1 MKKIRRKV
9 NKPLLYFVFFVFASV
24 TVGYAAL
31 STTLSIT
38 GKGTLSKNSWD
49 IHFENLV
56 IVDNGASAVTTAPT
70 IDSTKTKVSFNI
82 TLSKP
87 GDSYEFT
94 VDAVNKGTIDAM
106 LSGFSATSLTTNQ
119 QKYLTYTVTYGDGA
133 TISTKDYLKKGT
145 SETIRVRVRFR
156 DDLTATD
163 LPSSAETL
171 NLIATLT
178 YVQADSTAKARSTP
192 SILCKRA
199 TTLHTT
205 MCQGAPCLDAGYR
218 IESTH
223 LEVGKEITYGQ
234 LGTSGKLA
242 AGDAF
247 DCDVNGDG
255 TYDSSTERFYYLTD
269 LDSNTATLIY
279 YNFTYGENNTNGL
292 MPPSI
297 YYNNNNDLAYQTKNG
312 PVTAKNSLPSITD
325 WSNVSLVKP
334 IRNITNGSGTTIVQ
348 NFSYSGYAAR
358 LVSRNEIL
366 ASCPN
371 ASTLNGVFACVFLLE
386 SSTFDSPSAIPPLY
400 ILTETVYD
408 DSTPYTINAAD
419 GQLQNSTSGGLK
431 PVIEVPKSRI
441 SY

>member
-87 GDSYEFT
+87 GDTYEFT

-106 LSGFSATSLTTNQ
+106 LSGFSATSLTTDQ
-119 QKYLTYTVTYGDGA
+119 QKYLTYTVTYSDGA

-156 DDLTATD
+156 DDLTSAD

-171 NLIATLT
+171 NLTATFV
-178 YVQADSTAKARSTP
+178 YVQADSTAKERAKP
-192 SILCKRA
+192 SILCIRDNTA
-199 TTLHTT
+199 TSEDL
-205 MCQGAPCLDAGYR
+205 M
-218 IESTH
+218 
-223 LEVGKEITYGQ
+223 
-234 LGTSGKLA
+234 LGDKLY
-242 AGDAF
+242 
-247 DCDVNGDG
+247 CDVNGDG
-255 TYDSSTERFYYLTD
+255 TYNESTEIFYYLKD
-269 LDSNTATLIY
+269 LDSDSTSAVLIY
-279 YNFTYGENNTNGL
+279 NNVTSSDYVAYSKTNTL
-292 MPPSI
+292 
-297 YYNNNNDLAYQTKNG
+297 NG
-312 PVTAKNSLPSITD
+312 PTIASKYLPTISE
-325 WSNVSLVKP
+325 WPNVSLTKA
-334 IRNITNGSGTTIVQ
+334 IRDIKSPNSDFIIKGFN
-348 NFSYSGYAAR
+348 YSGYAAR
-358 LVSRNEIL
+358 LPSLSEVESCANESNCPITGVIWL
-366 ASCPN
+366 ETPKTQSNALYLFAPALGYNQIRDDDVTSLTAS
-371 ASTLNGVFACVFLLE
+371 VM
-386 SSTFDSPSAIPPLY
+386 
-400 ILTETVYD
+400 
-408 DSTPYTINAAD
+408 
-419 GQLQNSTSGGLK
+419 

>member
-56 IVDNGASAVTTAPT
+56 IVDNGASVVTTAPT

-106 LSGFSATSLTTNQ
+106 LSGFSATSLTTDQ

-156 DDLTATD
+156 DDLSATD

-171 NLIATLT
+171 NLTATLV
-178 YVQADSTAKARSTP
+178 YVQADSTAKERAKP
-192 SILCKRA
+192 SILCIRDNTA
-199 TTLHTT
+199 TSEDL
-205 MCQGAPCLDAGYR
+205 M
-218 IESTH
+218 
-223 LEVGKEITYGQ
+223 
-234 LGTSGKLA
+234 LGDKLY
-242 AGDAF
+242 
-247 DCDVNGDG
+247 CDVNGDG
-255 TYDSSTERFYYLTD
+255 TYNESTEIFYYLKD
-269 LDSNTATLIY
+269 LDSDSTSAVLIY
-279 YNFTYGENNTNGL
+279 NNVTSSDYVAYSKTNTL
-292 MPPSI
+292 
-297 YYNNNNDLAYQTKNG
+297 NG
-312 PVTAKNSLPSITD
+312 PTIASKYLPTISE
-325 WSNVSLVKP
+325 WPNVSLTKA
-334 IRNITNGSGTTIVQ
+334 IRDIKSQDSDFIIKGFN
-348 NFSYSGYAAR
+348 YSGYAAR
-358 LVSRNEIL
+358 LPSLSEVESCANESNCPITGVIWL
-366 ASCPN
+366 ETPKTQSNALYLFAPSLGYNQIRDDDVTSLTAS
-371 ASTLNGVFACVFLLE
+371 VM
-386 SSTFDSPSAIPPLY
+386 
-400 ILTETVYD
+400 
-408 DSTPYTINAAD
+408 
-419 GQLQNSTSGGLK
+419 

>member
-56 IVDNGASAVTTAPT
+56 IVDNGASKITTAPT

-87 GDSYEFT
+87 GDTYEFT

-106 LSGFSATSLTTNQ
+106 LSGFSATSLTTDQ
-119 QKYLTYTVTYGDGA
+119 QKYLTYTVTYSDGA

-145 SETIRVRVRFR
+145 SETIRVRVRFK

-171 NLIATLT
+171 NLTATFV
-178 YVQADSTAKARSTP
+178 YVQADSTAKERAKP
-192 SILCKRA
+192 SILCIRDNTA
-199 TTLHTT
+199 TSEDL
-205 MCQGAPCLDAGYR
+205 M
-218 IESTH
+218 
-223 LEVGKEITYGQ
+223 
-234 LGTSGKLA
+234 LGDKLY
-242 AGDAF
+242 
-247 DCDVNGDG
+247 CDVNGDG
-255 TYDSSTERFYYLTD
+255 TYNESTEIFYYLKD
-269 LDSNTATLIY
+269 LDSDSTSAVLIY
-279 YNFTYGENNTNGL
+279 NNVTSSDYVAYSKTNTL
-292 MPPSI
+292 
-297 YYNNNNDLAYQTKNG
+297 NG
-312 PVTAKNSLPSITD
+312 PTIASKYLPTISE
-325 WSNVSLVKP
+325 WPNVSLTKA
-334 IRNITNGSGTTIVQ
+334 IRDIKSPNSDFIIKGFN
-348 NFSYSGYAAR
+348 YSGYAAR
-358 LVSRNEIL
+358 LPSLSEVESCANESNCPITGVIWL
-366 ASCPN
+366 ETPKTQSNALYLFAPALGYNQIRDDDVTSLTAS
-371 ASTLNGVFACVFLLE
+371 VM
-386 SSTFDSPSAIPPLY
+386 
-400 ILTETVYD
+400 
-408 DSTPYTINAAD
+408 
-419 GQLQNSTSGGLK
+419 

>member
-56 IVDNGASAVTTAPT
+56 IVDNGASVVTTAPT

-87 GDSYEFT
+87 GDTYEFT

-119 QKYLTYTVTYGDGA
+119 QKYLTYTVTYSDGA

-145 SETIRVRVRFR
+145 SETIRVRVRFK

-171 NLIATLT
+171 NLTATFV
-178 YVQADSTAKARSTP
+178 YVQADSTAKERAKP
-192 SILCKRA
+192 SILCIRDNTA
-199 TTLHTT
+199 TSEDL
-205 MCQGAPCLDAGYR
+205 M
-218 IESTH
+218 
-223 LEVGKEITYGQ
+223 
-234 LGTSGKLA
+234 LGDKLY
-242 AGDAF
+242 
-247 DCDVNGDG
+247 CDVNGDG
-255 TYDSSTERFYYLTD
+255 TYNESTEIFYYLKD
-269 LDSNTATLIY
+269 LDSDSTSAVLIY
-279 YNFTYGENNTNGL
+279 NNVTSHDYVAYSKTNTL
-292 MPPSI
+292 
-297 YYNNNNDLAYQTKNG
+297 NG
-312 PVTAKNSLPSITD
+312 PTIASKYLPTISE
-325 WSNVSLVKP
+325 WPNVSLTKA
-334 IRNITNGSGTTIVQ
+334 IRDIKSQDSDFIIKGFN
-348 NFSYSGYAAR
+348 YSGYAAR
-358 LVSRNEIL
+358 LPSLSEVESCANESNCPITGVIWL
-366 ASCPN
+366 ETPKTQSNALYLFAPSLGYNQIRDDDVTSLTAS
-371 ASTLNGVFACVFLLE
+371 VM
-386 SSTFDSPSAIPPLY
+386 
-400 ILTETVYD
+400 
-408 DSTPYTINAAD
+408 
-419 GQLQNSTSGGLK
+419 

>member
-56 IVDNGASAVTTAPT
+56 IVDNGASVVTTAPT

-119 QKYLTYTVTYGDGA
+119 QKYLTYTVTYSDGA

-145 SETIRVRVRFR
+145 SETIRVRVRFK
-156 DDLTATD
+156 DDLSATD

-171 NLIATLT
+171 NLTATFV
-178 YVQADSTAKARSTP
+178 YVQADSTAKERAKP
-192 SILCKRA
+192 SILCIRDNTA
-199 TTLHTT
+199 TSEDL
-205 MCQGAPCLDAGYR
+205 M
-218 IESTH
+218 
-223 LEVGKEITYGQ
+223 
-234 LGTSGKLA
+234 LGDKLY
-242 AGDAF
+242 
-247 DCDVNGDG
+247 CDVNGDG
-255 TYDSSTERFYYLTD
+255 TYNESTEIFYYLKD
-269 LDSNTATLIY
+269 LDSDSTSAVLIY
-279 YNFTYGENNTNGL
+279 NNVTSSDYVAYSKTNTL
-292 MPPSI
+292 
-297 YYNNNNDLAYQTKNG
+297 NG
-312 PVTAKNSLPSITD
+312 PTIASKYLPTISE
-325 WSNVSLVKP
+325 WPNVSLTKA
-334 IRNITNGSGTTIVQ
+334 IRDIKSQDSDFIIKGFN
-348 NFSYSGYAAR
+348 YSGYAAR
-358 LVSRNEIL
+358 LPSLSEVESCANESNCPITGVIWL
-366 ASCPN
+366 ETPKTQSNALYLFAPSLGYNQIRDDDVTSLTAS
-371 ASTLNGVFACVFLLE
+371 VM
-386 SSTFDSPSAIPPLY
+386 
-400 ILTETVYD
+400 
-408 DSTPYTINAAD
+408 
-419 GQLQNSTSGGLK
+419 

>member
-56 IVDNGASAVTTAPT
+56 IVDNGASVVTTAPT

-87 GDSYEFT
+87 GDAYEFT

-106 LSGFSATSLTTNQ
+106 LSGFSATSLTTDQ
-119 QKYLTYTVTYGDGA
+119 QKYLTYTVTYSDGA

-145 SETIRVRVRFR
+145 SETIRVKVRFKE
-156 DDLTATD
+156 DLTSAD
-163 LPSSAETL
+163 LPTSAETL
-171 NLIATLT
+171 NLTATLV

-199 TTLHTT
+199 TTLHTET
-205 MCQGAPCLDAGYR
+205 CGMGSACLDTGYTAK
-218 IESTH
+218 SD
-223 LEVGKEITYGQ
+223 ITYGQ
-234 LGTSGKLA
+234 LGTTGKLT

-255 TYDSSTERFYYLTD
+255 TYDASSERFYYLTD
-269 LDSNTATLIY
+269 LNSNTAILIY
-279 YNFTYGENNTNGL
+279 YFYTYNGYNTYGNAPNV
-292 MPPSI
+292 
-297 YYNNNNDLAYQTKNG
+297 YYNSNYLPRFYTKAG
-312 PVTAKNSLPSITD
+312 PVTAVLSLPKESE
-325 WSNVSLVKP
+325 WPNVSLVNP
-334 IRNITNGSGTTIVQ
+334 IRNITNENGTVVVSG
-348 NFSYSGYAAR
+348 FSYSGYAAR
-358 LVSRNEIL
+358 LPSKNEIV
-366 ASCPN
+366 ASCPT
-371 ASTLNGVFACVFLLE
+371 SETLYGIDKCQFLLE
-386 SSTFDSPSAIPPLY
+386 NSSYYATGHPIKDIM
-400 ILTETVYD
+400 TETID
-408 DSTPYTINAAD
+408 NDSAVWTINV
-419 GQLQNSTSGGLK
+419 SGRQMQSAVYAGLK
-431 PVIEVPKSRI
+431 PVIEVAKTRM

>member
-56 IVDNGASAVTTAPT
+56 IVDNGASVVTTAPT

-87 GDSYEFT
+87 GDTYEFT

-106 LSGFSATSLTTNQ
+106 LSGFSATSLTTYQ
-119 QKYLTYTVTYGDGA
+119 QKYLTYTVTYSDGA

-145 SETIRVRVRFR
+145 SETIRVRVRFK

-171 NLIATLT
+171 NLTATFV
-178 YVQADSTAKARSTP
+178 YVQADSTAKERAKP
-192 SILCKRA
+192 SILCIRDNTA
-199 TTLHTT
+199 TSEDL
-205 MCQGAPCLDAGYR
+205 M
-218 IESTH
+218 
-223 LEVGKEITYGQ
+223 
-234 LGTSGKLA
+234 LGDKLY
-242 AGDAF
+242 
-247 DCDVNGDG
+247 CDVNGDG
-255 TYDSSTERFYYLTD
+255 TYNESTEIFYYLKD
-269 LDSNTATLIY
+269 LDSDSTSAVLIY
-279 YNFTYGENNTNGL
+279 NNVTSSDYVAYSKTNTL
-292 MPPSI
+292 
-297 YYNNNNDLAYQTKNG
+297 NG
-312 PVTAKNSLPSITD
+312 PTIASKYLPTISE
-325 WSNVSLVKP
+325 WPNVSLTKA
-334 IRNITNGSGTTIVQ
+334 IRDIKSPNSDFIIKGFN
-348 NFSYSGYAAR
+348 YSGYAAR
-358 LVSRNEIL
+358 LPSLSEVESCANESNCPITGVIWL
-366 ASCPN
+366 ETPKTQSNALYLFAPALGYNQIWDDDVTSLTAS
-371 ASTLNGVFACVFLLE
+371 VM
-386 SSTFDSPSAIPPLY
+386 
-400 ILTETVYD
+400 
-408 DSTPYTINAAD
+408 
-419 GQLQNSTSGGLK
+419 

>member
-56 IVDNGASAVTTAPT
+56 IVDNGASVVTTAPT

-87 GDSYEFT
+87 GDAYEFT

-106 LSGFSATSLTTNQ
+106 LSGFSATSLTADQ

-145 SETIRVRVRFR
+145 SETIRVRVRFK
-156 DDLTATD
+156 DDLSATD

-171 NLIATLT
+171 NLTATFV
-178 YVQADSTAKARSTP
+178 YVQADSTAKERAKP
-192 SILCKRA
+192 SILCIRDNTA
-199 TTLHTT
+199 TSEDL
-205 MCQGAPCLDAGYR
+205 M
-218 IESTH
+218 
-223 LEVGKEITYGQ
+223 
-234 LGTSGKLA
+234 LGDKLY
-242 AGDAF
+242 
-247 DCDVNGDG
+247 CDVNGDG
-255 TYDSSTERFYYLTD
+255 TYNESTEIFYYLKD
-269 LDSNTATLIY
+269 LDSDSTSAVLIY
-279 YNFTYGENNTNGL
+279 NNVTSSDYVAYSKTNTL
-292 MPPSI
+292 
-297 YYNNNNDLAYQTKNG
+297 NG
-312 PVTAKNSLPSITD
+312 PTIASKYLPTISE
-325 WSNVSLVKP
+325 WPNVSLTKA
-334 IRNITNGSGTTIVQ
+334 IRDIKSQDSDFIIKGFN
-348 NFSYSGYAAR
+348 YSGYAAR
-358 LVSRNEIL
+358 LPSLSEVESCANESNCPITGVIWL
-366 ASCPN
+366 ETPKTQSNALYLFAPSLGYNQIRDDDVTSLTAS
-371 ASTLNGVFACVFLLE
+371 VM
-386 SSTFDSPSAIPPLY
+386 
-400 ILTETVYD
+400 
-408 DSTPYTINAAD
+408 
-419 GQLQNSTSGGLK
+419 

>member
-87 GDSYEFT
+87 GDTYEFT

-106 LSGFSATSLTTNQ
+106 LSGFSATSLTTDQ
-119 QKYLTYTVTYGDGA
+119 QKYLTYTVTYSDGA

-145 SETIRVRVRFR
+145 SETIRVRVRFK

-171 NLIATLT
+171 NLTATFV
-178 YVQADSTAKARSTP
+178 YVQADSTAKERAKP
-192 SILCKRA
+192 SILCIRDNTA
-199 TTLHTT
+199 TSEDL
-205 MCQGAPCLDAGYR
+205 M
-218 IESTH
+218 
-223 LEVGKEITYGQ
+223 
-234 LGTSGKLA
+234 LGDKLY
-242 AGDAF
+242 
-247 DCDVNGDG
+247 CDVNGDG
-255 TYDSSTERFYYLTD
+255 TYNESTEIFYYLKD
-269 LDSNTATLIY
+269 LDSDSTSAVLIY
-279 YNFTYGENNTNGL
+279 NNVTSSDYVAYSKTNTL
-292 MPPSI
+292 
-297 YYNNNNDLAYQTKNG
+297 NG
-312 PVTAKNSLPSITD
+312 PTIASKYLPTISE
-325 WSNVSLVKP
+325 WPNVSLTKA
-334 IRNITNGSGTTIVQ
+334 IRDIKSPNSDFIIKGFN
-348 NFSYSGYAAR
+348 YSGYAAR
-358 LVSRNEIL
+358 LPSLSEVESCANESNCPITGVIWL
-366 ASCPN
+366 ETPKTQSNALYLFAPALGYNQISDDDVTSLTAS
-371 ASTLNGVFACVFLLE
+371 VM
-386 SSTFDSPSAIPPLY
+386 
-400 ILTETVYD
+400 
-408 DSTPYTINAAD
+408 
-419 GQLQNSTSGGLK
+419 

>member
-87 GDSYEFT
+87 GDTYEFT

-106 LSGFSATSLTTNQ
+106 LSGFSATSLTTDQ
-119 QKYLTYTVTYGDGA
+119 QKYLTYTVTYSDGA

-145 SETIRVRVRFR
+145 SETIRVRVRFK

-171 NLIATLT
+171 NLTATFV
-178 YVQADSTAKARSTP
+178 YVQADSTAKERAKP
-192 SILCKRA
+192 SILCIRDNTA
-199 TTLHTT
+199 TSEDL
-205 MCQGAPCLDAGYR
+205 M
-218 IESTH
+218 
-223 LEVGKEITYGQ
+223 
-234 LGTSGKLA
+234 LGDKLY
-242 AGDAF
+242 
-247 DCDVNGDG
+247 CDVNGDG
-255 TYDSSTERFYYLTD
+255 TYNESTEIFYYLKD
-269 LDSNTATLIY
+269 LDSDSTSAVLIY
-279 YNFTYGENNTNGL
+279 NNVTSSDYVAYSKTNTL
-292 MPPSI
+292 
-297 YYNNNNDLAYQTKNG
+297 NG
-312 PVTAKNSLPSITD
+312 PTIASKYLPTISE
-325 WSNVSLVKP
+325 WPNVSLTKA
-334 IRNITNGSGTTIVQ
+334 IRDIKSPNSDFIIKGFN
-348 NFSYSGYAAR
+348 YSGYAAR
-358 LVSRNEIL
+358 LPSLSEVESCANESNCPITGVIWL
-366 ASCPN
+366 ETPKTQSNALYLFAPALGYNQIRDYDVTSLTAS
-371 ASTLNGVFACVFLLE
+371 VM
-386 SSTFDSPSAIPPLY
+386 
-400 ILTETVYD
+400 
-408 DSTPYTINAAD
+408 
-419 GQLQNSTSGGLK
+419 

>member
-56 IVDNGASAVTTAPT
+56 IVDNGASVVTTAPT

-87 GDSYEFT
+87 GDTYEFT

-106 LSGFSATSLTTNQ
+106 LSGFSATSLTTDQ
-119 QKYLTYTVTYGDGA
+119 QKYLTYTVTYSDGA

-145 SETIRVRVRFR
+145 SETIRVRVRFK

-171 NLIATLT
+171 NLTATFV
-178 YVQADSTAKARSTP
+178 YVQADSTAKERAKP
-192 SILCKRA
+192 SILCIRDNTA
-199 TTLHTT
+199 TSEDL
-205 MCQGAPCLDAGYR
+205 M
-218 IESTH
+218 
-223 LEVGKEITYGQ
+223 
-234 LGTSGKLA
+234 LGDKLY
-242 AGDAF
+242 
-247 DCDVNGDG
+247 CDVNGDG
-255 TYDSSTERFYYLTD
+255 TYNESTEIFYYLKD
-269 LDSNTATLIY
+269 LDSNSTSAVLIY
-279 YNFTYGENNTNGL
+279 NNVTSSDYVAYSKTNTL
-292 MPPSI
+292 
-297 YYNNNNDLAYQTKNG
+297 NG
-312 PVTAKNSLPSITD
+312 PTIASKYLPTISE
-325 WSNVSLVKP
+325 WPNVSLTKA
-334 IRNITNGSGTTIVQ
+334 IRDIKSPNSDFIIKGFN
-348 NFSYSGYAAR
+348 YSGYAAR
-358 LVSRNEIL
+358 LPSLSEVESCANESNCPITGVIWL
-366 ASCPN
+366 ETPKTQSNALYLFAPALGYNQIRDDDVTSLTAS
-371 ASTLNGVFACVFLLE
+371 V
-386 SSTFDSPSAIPPLY
+386 I
-400 ILTETVYD
+400 
-408 DSTPYTINAAD
+408 
-419 GQLQNSTSGGLK
+419 

>member
-56 IVDNGASAVTTAPT
+56 IVDNGASVVTTAPT

-119 QKYLTYTVTYGDGA
+119 QKYLTYTVTYSDGA

-145 SETIRVRVRFR
+145 SETIRVRVRFK

-171 NLIATLT
+171 NLTATFV
-178 YVQADSTAKARSTP
+178 YVQADSTAKERAKP
-192 SILCKRA
+192 SILCIRDNTA
-199 TTLHTT
+199 TSEDL
-205 MCQGAPCLDAGYR
+205 M
-218 IESTH
+218 
-223 LEVGKEITYGQ
+223 
-234 LGTSGKLA
+234 LGDKLY
-242 AGDAF
+242 
-247 DCDVNGDG
+247 CDVNGDG
-255 TYDSSTERFYYLTD
+255 TYNESTEIFYYLKD
-269 LDSNTATLIY
+269 LDSDSTSAVLIY
-279 YNFTYGENNTNGL
+279 NNVTSPDYVAYSKTNTL
-292 MPPSI
+292 
-297 YYNNNNDLAYQTKNG
+297 NG
-312 PVTAKNSLPSITD
+312 PTIASKYLPTISE
-325 WSNVSLVKP
+325 WPNVSLTKA
-334 IRNITNGSGTTIVQ
+334 IRDIKSQDSDFIIKGFN
-348 NFSYSGYAAR
+348 YSGYAAR
-358 LVSRNEIL
+358 LPSLSEVESCANESNCPITGVIWL
-366 ASCPN
+366 ETPKTQSNALYLFAPSLGYNQIRDDDVTSLTAS
-371 ASTLNGVFACVFLLE
+371 VM
-386 SSTFDSPSAIPPLY
+386 
-400 ILTETVYD
+400 
-408 DSTPYTINAAD
+408 
-419 GQLQNSTSGGLK
+419 

>member
-56 IVDNGASAVTTAPT
+56 IVDNGASVVTTAPT

-87 GDSYEFT
+87 GDTYEFT

-106 LSGFSATSLTTNQ
+106 LSGFSATSLTTDQ
-119 QKYLTYTVTYGDGA
+119 QKYLTYTVTYSDGA

-156 DDLTATD
+156 DDLTSAD

-171 NLIATLT
+171 NLTATLV
-178 YVQADSTAKARSTP
+178 YVQADSTAKERAKP
-192 SILCKRA
+192 SILCIRDNTA
-199 TTLHTT
+199 TSEDL
-205 MCQGAPCLDAGYR
+205 M
-218 IESTH
+218 
-223 LEVGKEITYGQ
+223 
-234 LGTSGKLA
+234 LGDKLY
-242 AGDAF
+242 
-247 DCDVNGDG
+247 CDVNGDG
-255 TYDSSTERFYYLTD
+255 TYNESTEIFYYLKD
-269 LDSNTATLIY
+269 LDSDSTSAVLIY
-279 YNFTYGENNTNGL
+279 NNVTSSDYVAYSKTNTL
-292 MPPSI
+292 
-297 YYNNNNDLAYQTKNG
+297 NG
-312 PVTAKNSLPSITD
+312 PTIASKYLPTISE
-325 WSNVSLVKP
+325 WPNVSLTKA
-334 IRNITNGSGTTIVQ
+334 IRDIKSQDSDFIIKGFN
-348 NFSYSGYAAR
+348 YSGYAAR
-358 LVSRNEIL
+358 LPSLSEVESCANESNCPITGVIWL
-366 ASCPN
+366 ETPKTQSNALYLFAPSLGYNQIRDDDVTSLTAS
-371 ASTLNGVFACVFLLE
+371 VM
-386 SSTFDSPSAIPPLY
+386 
-400 ILTETVYD
+400 
-408 DSTPYTINAAD
+408 
-419 GQLQNSTSGGLK
+419 

>member
-56 IVDNGASAVTTAPT
+56 IVGNGASAVTTAPT

-106 LSGFSATSLTTNQ
+106 LSGFSATSLTTDQ

-171 NLIATLT
+171 NLTATLV

-192 SILCKRA
+192 SILCKR
-199 TTLHTT
+199 
-205 MCQGAPCLDAGYR
+205 
-218 IESTH
+218 SSS
-223 LEVGKEITYGQ
+223 
-234 LGTSGKLA
+234 GTSGTLTFL
-242 AGDAF
+242 DEF
-247 DCDVNGDG
+247 YCDVNGDG
-255 TYDSSTERFYYLTD
+255 NYNEEFYYLRDLDSDSST
-269 LDSNTATLIY
+269 AVLIY
-279 YNFTYGENNTNGL
+279 AGLSYTGRIQYGKSDTL
-292 MPPSI
+292 S
-297 YYNNNNDLAYQTKNG
+297 G
-312 PVTAKNSLPSITD
+312 PTIARGYLPTVSE
-325 WSNVSLVKP
+325 WPNVSLVKP
-334 IRNITNGSGTTIVQ
+334 IRDIKSQDGTIIVK
-348 NFSYSGYAAR
+348 NFNYSGYAAR
-358 LVSRNEIL
+358 LPSVNEVEQC
-366 ASCPN
+366 ADNECPFQTSSKLSFPVWLEDIYN
-371 ASTLNGVFACVFLLE
+371 QNRAYIIVTLGGDSDITHFPYSSTACV
-386 SSTFDSPSAIPPLY
+386 
-400 ILTETVYD
+400 
-408 DSTPYTINAAD
+408 
-419 GQLQNSTSGGLK
+419 K
-431 PVIEVPKSRI
+431 PVIEVPKVRI

>member
-87 GDSYEFT
+87 GDTYEFT

-106 LSGFSATSLTTNQ
+106 LSGFSATSLTTDQ
-119 QKYLTYTVTYGDGA
+119 QKYLTYTVTYSDGA

-145 SETIRVRVRFR
+145 SETIRVRVRFK

-171 NLIATLT
+171 NLTATFV
-178 YVQADSTAKARSTP
+178 YVQADSTAKERAKP
-192 SILCKRA
+192 SILCIRDNTA
-199 TTLHTT
+199 TSEDL
-205 MCQGAPCLDAGYR
+205 M
-218 IESTH
+218 
-223 LEVGKEITYGQ
+223 
-234 LGTSGKLA
+234 LGDKLY
-242 AGDAF
+242 
-247 DCDVNGDG
+247 CDVNGDG
-255 TYDSSTERFYYLTD
+255 TYNESTEIFYYLKD
-269 LDSNTATLIY
+269 LDSDSTSAVLIY
-279 YNFTYGENNTNGL
+279 NNVTSSDYVAYSKTNTL
-292 MPPSI
+292 
-297 YYNNNNDLAYQTKNG
+297 NG
-312 PVTAKNSLPSITD
+312 PTIASKYLPTISE
-325 WSNVSLVKP
+325 WPNVSLTKA
-334 IRNITNGSGTTIVQ
+334 IRDIKSPNSDFIIKGFN
-348 NFSYSGYAAR
+348 YSGYAAR
-358 LVSRNEIL
+358 LPSLSKVESCANESNCPITGVIWL
-366 ASCPN
+366 ETPKTQSNALYLFAPALGYNQIRDDDVTSLTAS
-371 ASTLNGVFACVFLLE
+371 VM
-386 SSTFDSPSAIPPLY
+386 
-400 ILTETVYD
+400 
-408 DSTPYTINAAD
+408 
-419 GQLQNSTSGGLK
+419 

>member
-56 IVDNGASAVTTAPT
+56 IVDNGASVVTTAPT

-87 GDSYEFT
+87 GDTYEFT

-106 LSGFSATSLTTNQ
+106 LSGFSATSLTTDQ
-119 QKYLTYTVTYGDGA
+119 QKYLTYTVTYSDGA

-156 DDLTATD
+156 DDLTAAD

-171 NLIATLT
+171 NLTATLV
-178 YVQADSTAKARSTP
+178 YVQADSTAKERAKP
-192 SILCKRA
+192 SILCIRDNTA
-199 TTLHTT
+199 TSEDL
-205 MCQGAPCLDAGYR
+205 M
-218 IESTH
+218 
-223 LEVGKEITYGQ
+223 
-234 LGTSGKLA
+234 LGDKLY
-242 AGDAF
+242 
-247 DCDVNGDG
+247 CDVNGDG
-255 TYDSSTERFYYLTD
+255 TYNESTEIFYYLKD
-269 LDSNTATLIY
+269 LDSDSTSAVLIY
-279 YNFTYGENNTNGL
+279 NNVTSSDYVAYSKTNTL
-292 MPPSI
+292 
-297 YYNNNNDLAYQTKNG
+297 NG
-312 PVTAKNSLPSITD
+312 PTIASKYLPTISE
-325 WSNVSLVKP
+325 WPNVSLTKA
-334 IRNITNGSGTTIVQ
+334 IRDIKSQDSDFIIKGFN
-348 NFSYSGYAAR
+348 YSGYAAR
-358 LVSRNEIL
+358 LPSLSEVESCANESNCPITGVIWL
-366 ASCPN
+366 ETPKTQSNALYLFAPSLGYNQIRDDDVTSLTAS
-371 ASTLNGVFACVFLLE
+371 VM
-386 SSTFDSPSAIPPLY
+386 
-400 ILTETVYD
+400 
-408 DSTPYTINAAD
+408 
-419 GQLQNSTSGGLK
+419 

>member
-87 GDSYEFT
+87 GDTYEFT

-106 LSGFSATSLTTNQ
+106 LSGFSATSLTTDQ
-119 QKYLTYTVTYGDGA
+119 QKYLTYTVTYSDGA

-145 SETIRVRVRFR
+145 SETIRVRVRFK

-171 NLIATLT
+171 NLTATFV
-178 YVQADSTAKARSTP
+178 YVQADSTAKERAKP
-192 SILCKRA
+192 SILCIRDNTA
-199 TTLHTT
+199 TSEDL
-205 MCQGAPCLDAGYR
+205 M
-218 IESTH
+218 
-223 LEVGKEITYGQ
+223 
-234 LGTSGKLA
+234 LGDKLY
-242 AGDAF
+242 
-247 DCDVNGDG
+247 CDVNGDG
-255 TYDSSTERFYYLTD
+255 TYNESTEIFYYLKD
-269 LDSNTATLIY
+269 LVSDSTSAVLIY
-279 YNFTYGENNTNGL
+279 NNVTSSDYVAYSKTNTL
-292 MPPSI
+292 
-297 YYNNNNDLAYQTKNG
+297 DG
-312 PVTAKNSLPSITD
+312 PTIASKYLPTISE
-325 WSNVSLVKP
+325 WPNVSLTKA
-334 IRNITNGSGTTIVQ
+334 IRDIKSPNSDFIIKGFN
-348 NFSYSGYAAR
+348 YSGYAAR
-358 LVSRNEIL
+358 LPSLSEVESCANESNCPITGVIWL
-366 ASCPN
+366 ETPKTQSNALYLFAPALGYNQIRDDDVTSLTAS
-371 ASTLNGVFACVFLLE
+371 VM
-386 SSTFDSPSAIPPLY
+386 
-400 ILTETVYD
+400 
-408 DSTPYTINAAD
+408 
-419 GQLQNSTSGGLK
+419 

>member
-56 IVDNGASAVTTAPT
+56 IVDNGASVVTTAPT

-87 GDSYEFT
+87 GDTYEFT

-106 LSGFSATSLTTNQ
+106 LSGFSATSLTADQ
-119 QKYLTYTVTYGDGA
+119 QKYLTYTVTYSDGA

-145 SETIRVRVRFR
+145 SETIRVKVRFKE
-156 DDLTATD
+156 DLTSAD
-163 LPSSAETL
+163 LPTSAETL
-171 NLIATLT
+171 NLTATLV

-199 TTLHTT
+199 TTLHTET
-205 MCQGAPCLDAGYR
+205 CGMGSACLDTGYTAK
-218 IESTH
+218 SD
-223 LEVGKEITYGQ
+223 ITYGQ
-234 LGTSGKLA
+234 LGTTGKLT

-255 TYDSSTERFYYLTD
+255 TYDASSERFYYLTD
-269 LDSNTATLIY
+269 LNSNTAILIY
-279 YNFTYGENNTNGL
+279 YFYTYNGYNTYGNAPNV
-292 MPPSI
+292 
-297 YYNNNNDLAYQTKNG
+297 YYNSNYLPNFYTKAG
-312 PVTAKNSLPSITD
+312 PVTAVLSLPKESE
-325 WSNVSLVKP
+325 WPNVSLVNP
-334 IRNITNGSGTTIVQ
+334 IRNITNGNGTVVVSG
-348 NFSYSGYAAR
+348 FSYSGYAAR
-358 LVSRNEIL
+358 LPSKNEIV
-366 ASCPN
+366 ASCPT
-371 ASTLNGVFACVFLLE
+371 SETLYGIDKCQFLLE
-386 SSTFDSPSAIPPLY
+386 NSSYYATGHPIKDIM
-400 ILTETVYD
+400 TETID
-408 DSTPYTINAAD
+408 NDSAVWTINVGGRQMQSAVYA
-419 GQLQNSTSGGLK
+419 GLK
-431 PVIEVPKSRI
+431 PVIEVAKTRM

>member
-87 GDSYEFT
+87 GDTYEFT

-106 LSGFSATSLTTNQ
+106 LSGFSATSLTTDQ
-119 QKYLTYTVTYGDGA
+119 QKYLTYTVTYSDGA

-145 SETIRVRVRFR
+145 SETIRVRVRFK

-171 NLIATLT
+171 NLTATFV
-178 YVQADSTAKARSTP
+178 YVQADSTAKERAKP
-192 SILCKRA
+192 SILCIRDNTA
-199 TTLHTT
+199 TSEDL
-205 MCQGAPCLDAGYR
+205 M
-218 IESTH
+218 
-223 LEVGKEITYGQ
+223 
-234 LGTSGKLA
+234 LGDKLY
-242 AGDAF
+242 
-247 DCDVNGDG
+247 CDVNGDG
-255 TYDSSTERFYYLTD
+255 TYNESTEIFYYLKD
-269 LDSNTATLIY
+269 LDSDSTSAVLIY
-279 YNFTYGENNTNGL
+279 NNVTSSDYVAYSKTNTL
-292 MPPSI
+292 
-297 YYNNNNDLAYQTKNG
+297 NG
-312 PVTAKNSLPSITD
+312 PTIASKYLPTISE
-325 WSNVSLVKP
+325 WPNVSLTKA
-334 IRNITNGSGTTIVQ
+334 IRDIKSPNSDFIIKGFN
-348 NFSYSGYAAR
+348 YSGYAAR
-358 LVSRNEIL
+358 LPSLSEVESCANESNCPITGVIWL
-366 ASCPN
+366 ETPNTQSNALYLFAPALGYNQIKDDDVTSLTAS
-371 ASTLNGVFACVFLLE
+371 VM
-386 SSTFDSPSAIPPLY
+386 
-400 ILTETVYD
+400 
-408 DSTPYTINAAD
+408 
-419 GQLQNSTSGGLK
+419 

>member
-49 IHFENLV
+49 IHFKNLV

-106 LSGFSATSLTTNQ
+106 LSGFSTTSLTADQ

-145 SETIRVRVRFR
+145 SETIRVRVRFK

-171 NLIATLT
+171 NLTATLT

-199 TTLHTT
+199 
-205 MCQGAPCLDAGYR
+205 D
-218 IESTH
+218 SSS
-223 LEVGKEITYGQ
+223 
-234 LGTSGKLA
+234 GTSGKLTLA
-242 AGDAF
+242 DKF
-247 DCDVNGDG
+247 YCDVNGDG
-255 TYDSSTERFYYLTD
+255 TYNESTEIFYYLKD
-269 LDSNTATLIY
+269 LDSDSTSAVLIY
-279 YNFTYGENNTNGL
+279 NNVTSSDYVAYSKTNTL
-292 MPPSI
+292 
-297 YYNNNNDLAYQTKNG
+297 NG
-312 PVTAKNSLPSITD
+312 PTIASKYLPTISE
-325 WSNVSLVKP
+325 WPNVSLTKA
-334 IRNITNGSGTTIVQ
+334 IRDIKSQDSDFIIKGFN
-348 NFSYSGYAAR
+348 YSGYAAR
-358 LVSRNEIL
+358 LPSLSEVESCANESNCPITGVIWL
-366 ASCPN
+366 ETPKTQSNALYLFAPSLGYNQIRDDDVTSLTAS
-371 ASTLNGVFACVFLLE
+371 VM
-386 SSTFDSPSAIPPLY
+386 
-400 ILTETVYD
+400 
-408 DSTPYTINAAD
+408 
-419 GQLQNSTSGGLK
+419 

>member
-56 IVDNGASAVTTAPT
+56 IVDNGASVVTTAPT

-106 LSGFSATSLTTNQ
+106 LSGFSATSLTADQ

-145 SETIRVRVRFR
+145 SETIRVRVRFK

-171 NLIATLT
+171 NLTATLT

-199 TTLHTT
+199 
-205 MCQGAPCLDAGYR
+205 D
-218 IESTH
+218 SSS
-223 LEVGKEITYGQ
+223 
-234 LGTSGKLA
+234 GTSGTLTLL
-242 AGDAF
+242 DRF
-247 DCDVNGDG
+247 YCDVNGDG
-255 TYDSSTERFYYLTD
+255 IYHTTNEVFYYLKDLDSDSSTAVLLYTG
-269 LDSNTATLIY
+269 
-279 YNFTYGENNTNGL
+279 FTYSGGIQYGKSDTL
-292 MPPSI
+292 S
-297 YYNNNNDLAYQTKNG
+297 G
-312 PVTAKNSLPSITD
+312 PTVARSYLPTVSD
-325 WSNVSLVKP
+325 WPNVSLVKP
-334 IRNITNGSGTTIVQ
+334 IRDIKSQDGSIIVK
-348 NFSYSGYAAR
+348 NFNYSGYAAR
-358 LVSRNEIL
+358 LPSINDILPCANNSDCPSNNENVYAVWLEDIYDQN
-366 ASCPN
+366 N
-371 ASTLNGVFACVFLLE
+371 AYYYF
-386 SSTFDSPSAIPPLY
+386 IPMG
-400 ILTETVYD
+400 TVQ
-408 DSTPYTINAAD
+408 IR
-419 GQLQNSTSGGLK
+419 NSTYDSITKMVAGVK
-431 PVIEVPKSRI
+431 PVIEVPKVRI

>member
-56 IVDNGASAVTTAPT
+56 IVDNGASVVTTAPT

-106 LSGFSATSLTTNQ
+106 LSGFSATSLTTDQ

-145 SETIRVRVRFR
+145 SETIRVKVRFKE
-156 DDLTATD
+156 DLTSAD

-171 NLIATLT
+171 NLTATFV
-178 YVQADSTAKARSTP
+178 YVQADSTAKERAKP
-192 SILCKRA
+192 SILCIRDNTA
-199 TTLHTT
+199 TSEDL
-205 MCQGAPCLDAGYR
+205 M
-218 IESTH
+218 
-223 LEVGKEITYGQ
+223 
-234 LGTSGKLA
+234 LGDKLY
-242 AGDAF
+242 
-247 DCDVNGDG
+247 CDVNGDG
-255 TYDSSTERFYYLTD
+255 TYNESTEIFYYLKD
-269 LDSNTATLIY
+269 LDSDSTSAVLIY
-279 YNFTYGENNTNGL
+279 NNVTSPDYVAYSKTNTL
-292 MPPSI
+292 
-297 YYNNNNDLAYQTKNG
+297 NG
-312 PVTAKNSLPSITD
+312 PTIASKYLPTISE
-325 WSNVSLVKP
+325 WPNVSLTKA
-334 IRNITNGSGTTIVQ
+334 IRDIKSQDSDFIIKDFN
-348 NFSYSGYAAR
+348 YSGYAAR
-358 LVSRNEIL
+358 LPSLSEVESCANE
-366 ASCPN
+366 SNCPITGVIWLETPKTQSN
-371 ASTLNGVFACVFLLE
+371 ALYLFA
-386 SSTFDSPSAIPPLY
+386 PSLGYNQIR
-400 ILTETVYD
+400 YD
-408 DSTPYTINAAD
+408 DV
-419 GQLQNSTSGGLK
+419 TSLTASVM

>member
-56 IVDNGASAVTTAPT
+56 IVDNGASVVTTAPT

-87 GDSYEFT
+87 GDTYEFT

-106 LSGFSATSLTTNQ
+106 LSGFSATSLTTDQ
-119 QKYLTYTVTYGDGA
+119 QKYLTYTVTYSDGA

-145 SETIRVRVRFR
+145 SETIRVRVRFK

-171 NLIATLT
+171 NLTATFV
-178 YVQADSTAKARSTP
+178 YVQADSTAKERAKP
-192 SILCKRA
+192 SILCIRDNTA
-199 TTLHTT
+199 TSEDL
-205 MCQGAPCLDAGYR
+205 M
-218 IESTH
+218 
-223 LEVGKEITYGQ
+223 
-234 LGTSGKLA
+234 LGDKLY
-242 AGDAF
+242 
-247 DCDVNGDG
+247 CDVNGDG
-255 TYDSSTERFYYLTD
+255 TYNESTEIFYYLKD
-269 LDSNTATLIY
+269 LDSDSTSAVLIY
-279 YNFTYGENNTNGL
+279 NNVTSSDYVAYSKTNTL
-292 MPPSI
+292 
-297 YYNNNNDLAYQTKNG
+297 NG
-312 PVTAKNSLPSITD
+312 PTIASKYLPTISE
-325 WSNVSLVKP
+325 WPNVSLTKA
-334 IRNITNGSGTTIVQ
+334 IRDIKSPNSDFIIKGFN
-348 NFSYSGYAAR
+348 YSGYAAR
-358 LVSRNEIL
+358 LPSLSEVESCANESNCPITGVIWL
-366 ASCPN
+366 ETPKTQSNALYLFAPALGYNQIRDDDVTSLTAS
-371 ASTLNGVFACVFLLE
+371 VM
-386 SSTFDSPSAIPPLY
+386 
-400 ILTETVYD
+400 
-408 DSTPYTINAAD
+408 
-419 GQLQNSTSGGLK
+419 

>member
-56 IVDNGASAVTTAPT
+56 IVDNGASVVTTAPT

-87 GDSYEFT
+87 GDTYEFT

-106 LSGFSATSLTTNQ
+106 LSGFSATSLTTDQ
-119 QKYLTYTVTYGDGA
+119 QKYLTYTVTYSDGA

-145 SETIRVRVRFR
+145 SETIRVRVRFK

-171 NLIATLT
+171 NLTATFV
-178 YVQADSTAKARSTP
+178 YVQADSTAKERAKP
-192 SILCKRA
+192 SILCIRDNTA
-199 TTLHTT
+199 TSEDL
-205 MCQGAPCLDAGYR
+205 M
-218 IESTH
+218 
-223 LEVGKEITYGQ
+223 
-234 LGTSGKLA
+234 LGDKLY
-242 AGDAF
+242 
-247 DCDVNGDG
+247 CDVNGDG
-255 TYDSSTERFYYLTD
+255 TYNESTEIFYYLKD
-269 LDSNTATLIY
+269 LDSDSTSAVLIY
-279 YNFTYGENNTNGL
+279 NNVTSSDYVAYSKTNTL
-292 MPPSI
+292 
-297 YYNNNNDLAYQTKNG
+297 NG
-312 PVTAKNSLPSITD
+312 PTIASKYLPTISE
-325 WSNVSLVKP
+325 WPNVSLTKA
-334 IRNITNGSGTTIVQ
+334 IRDIKSPNSDFIIKGFN
-348 NFSYSGYAAR
+348 YSGYAAR
-358 LVSRNEIL
+358 LPSLSEVESCANESNCPITGVIWL
-366 ASCPN
+366 ETPKTQSNALYLFAPSLGYNQIRDDDVTSLTAS
-371 ASTLNGVFACVFLLE
+371 VM
-386 SSTFDSPSAIPPLY
+386 
-400 ILTETVYD
+400 
-408 DSTPYTINAAD
+408 
-419 GQLQNSTSGGLK
+419 

>member
-87 GDSYEFT
+87 GDTYEFT

-106 LSGFSATSLTTNQ
+106 LSGFSTTSLTADQ

-156 DDLTATD
+156 DDLTSAD

-171 NLIATLT
+171 NLTATLV
-178 YVQADSTAKARSTP
+178 YVQADSTAKERAKP
-192 SILCKRA
+192 SILCIRDNTA
-199 TTLHTT
+199 TSEDL
-205 MCQGAPCLDAGYR
+205 M
-218 IESTH
+218 
-223 LEVGKEITYGQ
+223 
-234 LGTSGKLA
+234 LGDKLY
-242 AGDAF
+242 
-247 DCDVNGDG
+247 CDVNGDG
-255 TYDSSTERFYYLTD
+255 TYNESTEIFYYLKD
-269 LDSNTATLIY
+269 LDSDSTSAVLIY
-279 YNFTYGENNTNGL
+279 NNVTSSDYVAYSKTNTL
-292 MPPSI
+292 
-297 YYNNNNDLAYQTKNG
+297 NG
-312 PVTAKNSLPSITD
+312 PTIASKYLPTISE
-325 WSNVSLVKP
+325 WPNVSLTKA
-334 IRNITNGSGTTIVQ
+334 IRDIKSQDSDFIIKGFN
-348 NFSYSGYAAR
+348 YSGYAAR
-358 LVSRNEIL
+358 LPSLSEVESCANESNCPITGVIWL
-366 ASCPN
+366 ETPKTQSNALYLFAPSLGYNQIRDDVTSLTAS
-371 ASTLNGVFACVFLLE
+371 VM
-386 SSTFDSPSAIPPLY
+386 
-400 ILTETVYD
+400 
-408 DSTPYTINAAD
+408 
-419 GQLQNSTSGGLK
+419 

>member
-56 IVDNGASAVTTAPT
+56 IVDNGASVVTTAPT

-106 LSGFSATSLTTNQ
+106 LSGFSATSLTTDQ

-156 DDLTATD
+156 DDLTSAD

-171 NLIATLT
+171 NLTATLV
-178 YVQADSTAKARSTP
+178 YVQADSTAKERAKP
-192 SILCKRA
+192 SILCIRDNTA
-199 TTLHTT
+199 TSEDL
-205 MCQGAPCLDAGYR
+205 M
-218 IESTH
+218 
-223 LEVGKEITYGQ
+223 
-234 LGTSGKLA
+234 LGDKLY
-242 AGDAF
+242 
-247 DCDVNGDG
+247 CDVNGDG
-255 TYDSSTERFYYLTD
+255 TYNESTEIFYYLKD
-269 LDSNTATLIY
+269 LDSDSTSAVLIY
-279 YNFTYGENNTNGL
+279 NNVTSSDYVAYSKTNTL
-292 MPPSI
+292 
-297 YYNNNNDLAYQTKNG
+297 NG
-312 PVTAKNSLPSITD
+312 PTIASKYLPTISE
-325 WSNVSLVKP
+325 WPNVSLTKA
-334 IRNITNGSGTTIVQ
+334 IRDIKSQDSDFIIKGFN
-348 NFSYSGYAAR
+348 YSGYAAR
-358 LVSRNEIL
+358 LPSLSEVESCANESNCPITGVIWL
-366 ASCPN
+366 ETPKTQSNALYLFAPSLGYNQIRDDDVTSLTAS
-371 ASTLNGVFACVFLLE
+371 VM
-386 SSTFDSPSAIPPLY
+386 
-400 ILTETVYD
+400 
-408 DSTPYTINAAD
+408 
-419 GQLQNSTSGGLK
+419 

>member
-56 IVDNGASAVTTAPT
+56 IVDNGASVVTTAPT

-87 GDSYEFT
+87 GDTYEFT

-106 LSGFSATSLTTNQ
+106 LSGFSATSLTTDQ
-119 QKYLTYTVTYGDGA
+119 QKYLTYTVTYSDGA

-156 DDLTATD
+156 DDLTSAD

-171 NLIATLT
+171 NLTATLV
-178 YVQADSTAKARSTP
+178 YVQADSTAKERAKP
-192 SILCKRA
+192 SILCIRDNTA
-199 TTLHTT
+199 TSEDL
-205 MCQGAPCLDAGYR
+205 M
-218 IESTH
+218 
-223 LEVGKEITYGQ
+223 
-234 LGTSGKLA
+234 LGDKLY
-242 AGDAF
+242 
-247 DCDVNGDG
+247 CDVNGDG
-255 TYDSSTERFYYLTD
+255 TYNESTEIFYYLKD
-269 LDSNTATLIY
+269 LDSDSTSAVLIY
-279 YNFTYGENNTNGL
+279 NNVTSSDYVAYSKTNTL
-292 MPPSI
+292 
-297 YYNNNNDLAYQTKNG
+297 NG
-312 PVTAKNSLPSITD
+312 PTIASKYLPTISE
-325 WSNVSLVKP
+325 WPNVSLTKA
-334 IRNITNGSGTTIVQ
+334 IRDIKSQDSDFIIKGFN
-348 NFSYSGYAAR
+348 YSGYAAR
-358 LVSRNEIL
+358 LPSLREVESCANESNCPITGVIWL
-366 ASCPN
+366 ETPKTQSNALYLFAPSLGYNQIRDDDVTSLTAS
-371 ASTLNGVFACVFLLE
+371 VM
-386 SSTFDSPSAIPPLY
+386 
-400 ILTETVYD
+400 
-408 DSTPYTINAAD
+408 
-419 GQLQNSTSGGLK
+419 

>member
-56 IVDNGASAVTTAPT
+56 IVGNGASAVTTAPT

-106 LSGFSATSLTTNQ
+106 LSGFSATSLTTDQ
-119 QKYLTYTVTYGDGA
+119 QKYLTYTVTYSDGA

-145 SETIRVRVRFR
+145 SETIRVKVRFKE
-156 DDLTATD
+156 DLTSAD

-171 NLIATLT
+171 NLTATFV
-178 YVQADSTAKARSTP
+178 YVQADSTAKERAKP
-192 SILCKRA
+192 SILCIRDNTA
-199 TTLHTT
+199 TSEDL
-205 MCQGAPCLDAGYR
+205 M
-218 IESTH
+218 
-223 LEVGKEITYGQ
+223 
-234 LGTSGKLA
+234 LGDKLY
-242 AGDAF
+242 
-247 DCDVNGDG
+247 CDVNGDG
-255 TYDSSTERFYYLTD
+255 TYNESTEIFYYLKD
-269 LDSNTATLIY
+269 LDSDSTSAVLIY
-279 YNFTYGENNTNGL
+279 NNVTSPDYVAYSKTNTL
-292 MPPSI
+292 
-297 YYNNNNDLAYQTKNG
+297 NG
-312 PVTAKNSLPSITD
+312 PTIASKYLPTISE
-325 WSNVSLVKP
+325 WPNVSLTKA
-334 IRNITNGSGTTIVQ
+334 IRDIKSQDSDFIIKGFN
-348 NFSYSGYAAR
+348 YSGYAAR
-358 LVSRNEIL
+358 LPSLSEVESCANESNCPITGVIWL
-366 ASCPN
+366 ETPKTQSNALYLFAPALGYNQIRDDDVTSLTAS
-371 ASTLNGVFACVFLLE
+371 VM
-386 SSTFDSPSAIPPLY
+386 
-400 ILTETVYD
+400 
-408 DSTPYTINAAD
+408 
-419 GQLQNSTSGGLK
+419 

>member
-87 GDSYEFT
+87 GDTYEFT

-106 LSGFSATSLTTNQ
+106 LSGFSATSLTTYQ
-119 QKYLTYTVTYGDGA
+119 QKYLTYTVTYSDGA

-145 SETIRVRVRFR
+145 SETIRVRVRFK

-171 NLIATLT
+171 NLTATFV
-178 YVQADSTAKARSTP
+178 YVQADSTAKERAKP
-192 SILCKRA
+192 SILCIRDNTA
-199 TTLHTT
+199 TSEDL
-205 MCQGAPCLDAGYR
+205 M
-218 IESTH
+218 
-223 LEVGKEITYGQ
+223 
-234 LGTSGKLA
+234 LGDKLY
-242 AGDAF
+242 
-247 DCDVNGDG
+247 CDVNGDG
-255 TYDSSTERFYYLTD
+255 TYNESTEIFYYLKD
-269 LDSNTATLIY
+269 LDSDSTSAVLIY
-279 YNFTYGENNTNGL
+279 NNVTSSDYVAYSKTNTL
-292 MPPSI
+292 
-297 YYNNNNDLAYQTKNG
+297 NG
-312 PVTAKNSLPSITD
+312 PTIASKYLPTISE
-325 WSNVSLVKP
+325 WPNVSLTKA
-334 IRNITNGSGTTIVQ
+334 IRDIKSPNSDFIIKGFN
-348 NFSYSGYAAR
+348 YSGYAAR
-358 LVSRNEIL
+358 LPSLSEVESCANESNCPITGVIWL
-366 ASCPN
+366 ETPKTQSNALYLFAPALGYNQIEDDDVTSLTAS
-371 ASTLNGVFACVFLLE
+371 VM
-386 SSTFDSPSAIPPLY
+386 
-400 ILTETVYD
+400 
-408 DSTPYTINAAD
+408 
-419 GQLQNSTSGGLK
+419 